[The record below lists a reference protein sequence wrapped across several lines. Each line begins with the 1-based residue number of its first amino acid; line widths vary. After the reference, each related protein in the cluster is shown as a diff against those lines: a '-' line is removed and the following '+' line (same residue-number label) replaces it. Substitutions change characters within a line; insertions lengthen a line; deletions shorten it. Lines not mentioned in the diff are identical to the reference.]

1 MPVVAGVT
9 LALPAGFCGPLH
21 APLAVQAPL
30 MPLEDQLS
38 TALCPSTIVVG
49 VTLIVMLGGGGEA
62 GGVNDGNEPVV
73 PYEQAKKDEAWAQ
86 SATRPAHQTST
97 LERKLRLFDTCM
109 ARAAVT
115 KSNRGGTLS
124 VRPFEMTGWV

>member
-1 MPVVAGVT
+1 
-9 LALPAGFCGPLH
+9 
-21 APLAVQAPL
+21 
-30 MPLEDQLS
+30 MPLDDQLS

-49 VTLIVMLGGGGEA
+49 VTLIVMLGADEGETGGA
-62 GGVNDGNEPVV
+62 NTGNEPVV
-73 PYEQAKKDEAWAQ
+73 PKEQAKKEEAWAQ